1 MNHHGFSLIQERS
14 LPELRT
20 RARLFRHDKTGAELL
35 SLENEDENKVFGI
48 NFRTP
53 PPDSTGVPHIMEHA
67 VLGGS
72 RRFPVREP
80 FVELLK
86 GSLKTFVNAFTFP
99 DKTGYPVASQ
109 NVQDFY
115 NLIDV
120 YMDAVLYPLIPP
132 RALQQEGWHYSLES
146 LDAPLTYKGIVFNEM
161 KGAYSSP
168 DGVLGRYSQQSLF
181 PGHVY
186 GLDSGGDPQVI
197 PDLTYEQFKSFH
209 DTYYHPSNA
218 RIFFYGDDDPEM
230 RLQLMDGY
238 LKDFAYQKVES
249 SIPRME
255 RFQEPRRVTYPYS
268 AGEDGAASKHM
279 LVVNWLLEESSDPEV
294 ALGLHILAH
303 ILIGT
308 PASPLRKALID
319 SGLGEDLA
327 GGGLEPDLREMIFS
341 TGLKGLQ
348 AENTGKV
355 ESLIFDTLAELAHN
369 GIDPGTVAASV
380 NTLEFQLRENNT
392 GSFPR
397 GILLMIRALETW
409 NYDGDPLTLLAF
421 EQPLDA
427 LKMRLASSERLFEN
441 LLERY
446 FLNNPHR
453 TVLILEPDPEL
464 NAREEAAER
473 LRLDQVR
480 QGMSQEEL
488 AGLVESTR
496 LLKLHQETPDSSE
509 ALATIPTLKLSDL
522 EPRVKTVPCEDLEL
536 EGVRT
541 LYHDLFTNGI
551 VYMDL
556 GLDLHQLPQDL
567 LSYVPL
573 FGRALVEMGTAEEDF
588 VRLSQR
594 IGRTT
599 GGIRATA
606 QTSAARGNP
615 RGEAW
620 LFVRGKCTP
629 PQAGEMLA
637 IFSDILLRLRLEAT
651 DESRERFRQ
660 IVLEE
665 KANQEARLVPAGHM
679 VVNTRLRALLSEADW
694 ANEQMSGVS
703 YLFFLWRLA
712 ERIEQDWA
720 GVLSDLEHLRG
731 SLLNRRGMLCNVTV
745 DAASWQTLRPQVQ
758 DFLASLPVSEANR
771 IGWKPAH
778 NASYEGLTIPARV
791 NYVGKGADLYAQG
804 YQLDGSVMV
813 IRNVLRTTWLW
824 ERVRVQGGA
833 YGGLCMFDPRSGIF
847 TYLSYRDPNL
857 LPTLDIY
864 DRTAQ
869 YLRELELSPEELV
882 KSIIGAIGEMDAYQL
897 PDAKGFTSML
907 RTLVG
912 ETDAERQLLRD
923 QLLSTTLEDFRN
935 FAEVLD
941 AVRTSGKVVVLGSQ
955 TAIEAALQ
963 KPEAALQRSEAAH
976 DERDG
981 WLEITKVL

>member
-1 MNHHGFSLIQERS
+1 MDHCNFSLIKEQEI
-14 LPELRT
+14 PELRT
-20 RARLFRHDKTGAELL
+20 RARLFRHGRSGAELL

-120 YMDAVLYPLIPP
+120 YMDAVLYPLILP
-132 RALQQEGWHYSLES
+132 RTLQQEGWHYSLES
-146 LDAPLTYKGIVFNEM
+146 LDAPLNYKGIVFNEM

-168 DGVLGRYSQQSLF
+168 DSVLNRYSQQSLF

-197 PDLTYEQFKSFH
+197 PDLTYEQFRSFH

-218 RIFFYGDDDPEM
+218 RIFFYGDDDPDM

-238 LKDFAYQKVES
+238 LKDFSYQKIES
-249 SIPRME
+249 TIPRMQ
-255 RFQEPRRVTYPYS
+255 RFTEPRRVTYPYS
-268 AGEDGAASKHM
+268 VGEDGAASKHM
-279 LVVNWLLEESSDPEV
+279 LTINWLLDESRDPQV

-348 AENTGKV
+348 SENTGKV
-355 ESLIFDTLAELAHN
+355 ESLIFETLSGLADA

-380 NTLEFQLRENNT
+380 NTVEFQLRENNT

-409 NYDGDPLTLLAF
+409 NYDGDPLVLLVF
-421 EQPLDA
+421 EQPLEA
-427 LKMRLASSERLFEN
+427 LKQRLAGGERMFEN
-441 LLERY
+441 LIKHY
-446 FLNNPHR
+446 FLDNPHR
-453 TVLILEPDPEL
+453 TVLVLEPDPEL
-464 NAREEAAER
+464 NERAEAAER
-473 LRLDQVR
+473 LHLDQVR
-480 QGMSQEEL
+480 QNLSQDEL

-496 LLKLHQETPDSSE
+496 LLKLHQETPDSPD

-522 EPRVKTVPCEDLEL
+522 EPKVKTTPCEEFDLG
-536 EGVRT
+536 GVRS

-551 VYMDL
+551 VYLDL
-556 GLDLHQLPQDL
+556 GLDLHQLPQEL
-567 LSYVPL
+567 LPYVPL
-573 FGRALVEMGTAEEDF
+573 FGRALVEMGTQDEDF

-594 IGRTT
+594 VGRTT

-606 QTSAARGNP
+606 QTSAARAKP

-629 PQAGEMLA
+629 PQTGEMLS
-637 IFSDILLRLRLEAT
+637 IFADILFRLRLDESN
-651 DESRERFRQ
+651 ESRERFRQ

-679 VVNTRLRALLSEADW
+679 VVSTRLRALFSESEW
-694 ANEQMSGVS
+694 ASEQMSGVS
-703 YLFFLWRLA
+703 YLFFLRRLA
-712 ERIEQDWA
+712 ERIDQDWP
-720 GVLSDLEHLRG
+720 GVLSDLERLR
-731 SLLNRRGMLCNVTV
+731 SRLLNRRGMLCNVTV
-745 DAASWQTLRPQVQ
+745 DTANWQALRLQLQ
-758 DFLASLPVSEANR
+758 DFLETIPGLEIQKSVWQPKRSASF
-771 IGWKPAH
+771 
-778 NASYEGLTIPARV
+778 EGLTIPARV
-791 NYVGKGADLYAQG
+791 NYVGKGADLYALG
-804 YQLDGSVMV
+804 YHLDGSMMV
-813 IRNVLRTTWLW
+813 IRNTLRTTWLW

-833 YGGLCMFDPRSGIF
+833 YGGSCLFDPRSGIF
-847 TYLSYRDPNL
+847 NYYSYRDPNL
-857 LPTLDIY
+857 LQTLDVY

-869 YLRELELSPEELV
+869 YLLELELGQEELV

-897 PDAKGFTSML
+897 PDARGFTSML

-923 QLLSTTLEDFRN
+923 QLLSTTLDDFRQ
-935 FAEVLD
+935 FADVLD
-941 AVRTSGKVVVLGSQ
+941 AVKSTGKVVVLGSQ
-955 TAIEAALQ
+955 AAIEAANQ
-963 KPEAALQRSEAAH
+963 
-976 DERDG
+976 ERGG
-981 WLEITKVL
+981 WLEVNKVL